1 MKKQTLLDRRYPFWL
16 ALPAVIIFSVFFI
29 LPIIMGTGLSMT
41 NWDMELD
48 RIDFVGLRNYVNIFS
63 DKYYWMAAK
72 NTLIFAVSILL
83 LRNILALLLA
93 FCLTDKLKTRNFLR
107 TIFYIPS
114 VLSYIVVGIL
124 FTAILKSDGL
134 LNRFLS
140 ALGFTGYIDWLGNGK
155 MAMELLGARLIG
167 GGLYSYWPVD
177 YTQPFD
183 KQEDWKRSVES
194 IKALAPVAKEC
205 GITLCMEVLN
215 RFEGYLL
222 NTAEEGVRYVREVNE
237 DNVKLMLDT
246 FHMNIEESSMTEA
259 IRQAGPLL
267 GHFHTGEP
275 NRMPPGAG
283 RMPWFEIG
291 RALQSIGYEG
301 PVVMEPFVRPGGTV
315 GQNIKIW
322 RDLTGHALTTEE
334 LDEMAKQAVQFQKYV
349 LEC

>member
-1 MKKQTLLDRRYPFWL
+1 MT
-16 ALPAVIIFSVFFI
+16 ALP
-29 LPIIMGTGLSMT
+29 P
-41 NWDMELD
+41 
-48 RIDFVGLRNYVNIFS
+48 
-63 DKYYWMAAK
+63 
-72 NTLIFAVSILL
+72 
-83 LRNILALLLA
+83 
-93 FCLTDKLKTRNFLR
+93 
-107 TIFYIPS
+107 
-114 VLSYIVVGIL
+114 
-124 FTAILKSDGL
+124 
-134 LNRFLS
+134 
-140 ALGFTGYIDWLGNGK
+140 
-155 MAMELLGARLIG
+155 
-167 GGLYSYWPVD
+167 
-177 YTQPFD
+177 
-183 KQEDWKRSVES
+183 
-194 IKALAPVAKEC
+194 
-205 GITLCMEVLN
+205 MEVLN

-291 RALQSIGYEG
+291 LALQSIGYEG

>member
-1 MKKQTLLDRRYPFWL
+1 
-16 ALPAVIIFSVFFI
+16 
-29 LPIIMGTGLSMT
+29 MGTGLSMT

-155 MAMELLGARLIG
+155 MAMVSVIMLDVWMWTGFLAAIYIAGLQAIPRDYYEAARIDGANGVQQFFAISLPMLGPSLQI
-167 GGLYSYWPVD
+167 
-177 YTQPFD
+177 
-183 KQEDWKRSVES
+183 
-194 IKALAPVAKEC
+194 C
-205 GITLCMEVLN
+205 ITLSLVGGIGAFEQILVLTNGGPGRATNVIRLLVYQTFSQGMYGKATAMELSLALIIFLLSALVA
-215 RFEGYLL
+215 RFFS
-222 NTAEEGVRYVREVNE
+222 TREV
-237 DNVKLMLDT
+237 
-246 FHMNIEESSMTEA
+246 
-259 IRQAGPLL
+259 
-267 GHFHTGEP
+267 
-275 NRMPPGAG
+275 
-283 RMPWFEIG
+283 
-291 RALQSIGYEG
+291 
-301 PVVMEPFVRPGGTV
+301 
-315 GQNIKIW
+315 
-322 RDLTGHALTTEE
+322 
-334 LDEMAKQAVQFQKYV
+334 EM
-349 LEC
+349 

>member
-41 NWDMELD
+41 NWDMELA

-93 FCLTDKLKTRNFLR
+93 LCVTDKLKTRNFLR

-140 ALGFTGYIDWLGNGK
+140 ALGFTAYIDWLGNGK
-155 MAMELLGARLIG
+155 
-167 GGLYSYWPVD
+167 
-177 YTQPFD
+177 
-183 KQEDWKRSVES
+183 
-194 IKALAPVAKEC
+194 
-205 GITLCMEVLN
+205 
-215 RFEGYLL
+215 
-222 NTAEEGVRYVREVNE
+222 
-237 DNVKLMLDT
+237 
-246 FHMNIEESSMTEA
+246 
-259 IRQAGPLL
+259 
-267 GHFHTGEP
+267 
-275 NRMPPGAG
+275 
-283 RMPWFEIG
+283 
-291 RALQSIGYEG
+291 
-301 PVVMEPFVRPGGTV
+301 
-315 GQNIKIW
+315 
-322 RDLTGHALTTEE
+322 
-334 LDEMAKQAVQFQKYV
+334 
-349 LEC
+349 

>member
-41 NWDMELD
+41 NWDMELA

-93 FCLTDKLKTRNFLR
+93 LCLTDKLKTRNFLR

-140 ALGFTGYIDWLGNGK
+140 ALGFTAYIDWLGNGK
-155 MAMELLGARLIG
+155 IAMVSVIMLDVWMWTGFLAAIYIAGLQAIPRDYYEAALIDGANGVQQFFAISLPMLAPSLQICITLSLVGGIGAFEQILVLTNGGPGRATNVIRLLVYQTFSQGMYGKATAMELSLALIIFLLSALVARFF
-167 GGLYSYWPVD
+167 S
-177 YTQPFD
+177 T
-183 KQEDWKRSVES
+183 
-194 IKALAPVAKEC
+194 
-205 GITLCMEVLN
+205 
-215 RFEGYLL
+215 
-222 NTAEEGVRYVREVNE
+222 REV
-237 DNVKLMLDT
+237 
-246 FHMNIEESSMTEA
+246 
-259 IRQAGPLL
+259 
-267 GHFHTGEP
+267 
-275 NRMPPGAG
+275 
-283 RMPWFEIG
+283 
-291 RALQSIGYEG
+291 
-301 PVVMEPFVRPGGTV
+301 
-315 GQNIKIW
+315 
-322 RDLTGHALTTEE
+322 
-334 LDEMAKQAVQFQKYV
+334 EM
-349 LEC
+349 

>member
-1 MKKQTLLDRRYPFWL
+1 MKHGIYYAFWESEWEADYFRYIDKAARLGFDIL
-16 ALPAVIIFSVFFI
+16 EIAAGSLPDYS
-29 LPIIMGTGLSMT
+29 P
-41 NWDMELD
+41 E
-48 RIDFVGLRNYVNIFS
+48 
-63 DKYYWMAAK
+63 
-72 NTLIFAVSILL
+72 
-83 LRNILALLLA
+83 
-93 FCLTDKLKTRNFLR
+93 KLKDLR
-107 TIFYIPS
+107 KAAEANNIELT
-114 VLSYIVVGIL
+114 VGYGPKPEQNLASPDADVRKNAAAFFTKL
-124 FTAILKSDGL
+124 FGQ
-134 LNRFLS
+134 
-140 ALGFTGYIDWLGNGK
+140 
-155 MAMELLGARLIG
+155 MELLGARLIG

-183 KQEDWKRSVES
+183 KKEDWKHSVES

-291 RALQSIGYEG
+291 LALQSIGYEG

>member
-41 NWDMELD
+41 NWDMELA

-93 FCLTDKLKTRNFLR
+93 LCLTDKLKTRNFLR

-140 ALGFTGYIDWLGNGK
+140 ALGFTAYIDWLGNGK
-155 MAMELLGARLIG
+155 IAMVSVIMLDVWMWTGFLAAIYIAGLQAIPRDYYEAARIDGANGVQQFFAISL
-167 GGLYSYWPVD
+167 PM
-177 YTQPFD
+177 
-183 KQEDWKRSVES
+183 
-194 IKALAPVAKEC
+194 LAPSLQIC
-205 GITLCMEVLN
+205 ITLSLVGGIGAFEQILVLTN
-215 RFEGYLL
+215 GPSHQCHPIAGISNIFAGNVWQGHRHGVVPCAHHFS
-222 NTAEEGVRYVREVNE
+222 AE
-237 DNVKLMLDT
+237 
-246 FHMNIEESSMTEA
+246 
-259 IRQAGPLL
+259 
-267 GHFHTGEP
+267 
-275 NRMPPGAG
+275 
-283 RMPWFEIG
+283 
-291 RALQSIGYEG
+291 
-301 PVVMEPFVRPGGTV
+301 RPGGAILQHKRGGNVNVTSTAIH
-315 GQNIKIW
+315 QEN
-322 RDLTGHALTTEE
+322 TCA
-334 LDEMAKQAVQFQKYV
+334 
-349 LEC
+349 